1 MDSKSN
7 DLDFKK
13 NITVTNSIIRIIGAF
28 EEKNNKD
35 FNKKLTDNGFIKEI
49 IADLNSFHKNY
60 WYPEFR
66 DLMFLQKE
74 KTSVKV
80 WKKAINEKVVLSP
93 EFKPHLNI
101 PFNVDLVELFLFP
114 NGLNFFSIEVSIED
128 SKLESYSDLTDVIR
142 NFNSKVIPDKG
153 ENYKWVNWIEV
164 NCLCGIK
171 IVSTEISKT
180 EKLKW
185 FKNNRIKNNK
195 VAVDEYSGSKFKLFT
210 IYETV
215 EDLDSTTR
223 DELLFD
229 LGCVSP
235 IGSAGGNGNL
245 SPDEKYYYELMQ
257 DKVSVFKNY
266 EILPLFDSFTCLGTR
281 MFDPEK
287 SYLRQTWT
295 DTYFRIVLYNLFL
308 KYNLFRYNSKMNTD
322 SSVKIRDEFE
332 KFLNT
337 YNISHISYNFLP
349 NLIAEK
355 HRKSLHI
362 DTELENFQIRINRIS
377 QEIQEKEQKRSNLL
391 LSIVGV
397 VTSLSSVKPIL
408 QFTEEFRQK
417 NVINPILFYSLSLF
431 VLIVISIP
439 LINFLFPTLIK
450 NLKRKWKK

>member
-1 MDSKSN
+1 MTSENNNTSIELQAKK
-7 DLDFKK
+7 DL
-13 NITVTNSIIRIIGAF
+13 IVSNSIIRIIGVF
-28 EEKNNKD
+28 E
-35 FNKKLTDNGFIKEI
+35 KKGSKKMDACLIEHGFEKEI
-49 IADLNSFHKNY
+49 NHDPYSFHKNY

-74 KTSVKV
+74 DTSTKV
-80 WKKAINEKVVLSP
+80 WKKIINKKIVLENTKS
-93 EFKPHLNI
+93 I

-114 NGLNFFSIEVSIED
+114 NGLNFFTIEVSIDD
-128 SKLESYSDLTDVIR
+128 SRLESYSDLTNSIR
-142 NFNSKVIPDKG
+142 NFYSKIKSDEDNDK
-153 ENYKWVNWIEV
+153 NYKWVNWIED
-164 NCLCGIK
+164 NCLFGN
-171 IVSTEISKT
+171 
-180 EKLKW
+180 KLE
-185 FKNNRIKNNK
+185 N

-235 IGSAGGNGNL
+235 LGSAGGNENL

-266 EILPLFDSFTCLGTR
+266 EILPLFDSFTCLGTNFLDKDSFKR
-281 MFDPEK
+281 K
-287 SYLRQTWT
+287 TWT

-332 KFLNT
+332 DFLNT

-362 DTELENFQIRINRIS
+362 DVELEHFQIRINRIT

-391 LSIVGV
+391 LSFVGL
-397 VTSLSSVKPIL
+397 VTSLSGVQPIL
-408 QFTEEFRQK
+408 EFTEEFRQK
-417 NVINPILFYSLSLF
+417 NLINPILFYSLSAI
-431 VLIVISIP
+431 VLLVISIP

-450 NLKRKWKK
+450 NLKRKWKKNQN